1 MPRSTF
7 FAVASSSTP
16 GPAADLAALMLRLG
30 LGPMVMAHG
39 ANKVWGGG
47 KLPGT
52 TGWFEALG
60 LRPAWLHARLAA
72 AVELAS
78 GALLTLGAACPLPES
93 AVIGL
98 MATAAA
104 TDHRGKGFFVFK
116 GGFEYVGV
124 VALACAALADLGHG
138 RWSLDA
144 LVGNRRSGP
153 LWSAAATAAGVGAA
167 AALLKTSY
175 RPASPEKA

>member
-1 MPRSTF
+1 M
-7 FAVASSSTP
+7 ASSGSP
-16 GPAADLAALMLRLG
+16 EERSDLAALMLRLG
-30 LGPMVMAHG
+30 LGPMIMAHG

-52 TGWFEALG
+52 TGWFESLG

-72 AVELAS
+72 AVELSS
-78 GALLTLGAACPLPES
+78 GALLTLGALGPLPES

-124 VALACAALADLGHG
+124 VALACAALAELGHG
-138 RWSLDA
+138 RWSVDA
-144 LVGNRRSGP
+144 LLGNRRRGP
-153 LWSAAATAAGVGAA
+153 LWSAAATATGLGMA
-167 AALLKTSY
+167 AALLKASY
-175 RPASPEKA
+175 RPGAPETA